1 MNNKRR
7 EILAWV
13 GAIAVLSVLLT
24 LPSQFPA
31 IIDWLKHSKP
41 PEVEQVVSSIEEVQP
56 PTAEE
61 IKQEKWLEQVKQAE
75 GSSVLLRTEKVGDDV
90 EPLTVRHYARWTE
103 LGEVEYWT
111 EVIDD
116 QPPD

>member
-1 MNNKRR
+1 MKNKRR

-41 PEVEQVVSSIEEVQP
+41 PETEQVVSSVEEVQP

-61 IKQEKWLEQVKQAE
+61 IKQEKWLEKVKQAE
-75 GSSVLLRTEKVGDDV
+75 GHSVLLKTEKIGDNV
-90 EPLTVRHYARWTE
+90 NPVTVRHYARWTE

-111 EVIDD
+111 EQVKE
-116 QPPD
+116 

>member
-1 MNNKRR
+1 MKNKRR

-31 IIDWLKHSKP
+31 IIDWLRHDKP
-41 PEVEQVVSSIEEVQP
+41 PETEQVAPITVEEV
-56 PTAEE
+56 
-61 IKQEKWLEQVKQAE
+61 KQQVLLEQVKNAE
-75 GSSVLLRTEKVGDDV
+75 GHSVLLRTEKIGDNV
-90 EPLTVRHYARWTE
+90 NPVTVRHYARWTE

-111 EVIDD
+111 EQVKE
-116 QPPD
+116 